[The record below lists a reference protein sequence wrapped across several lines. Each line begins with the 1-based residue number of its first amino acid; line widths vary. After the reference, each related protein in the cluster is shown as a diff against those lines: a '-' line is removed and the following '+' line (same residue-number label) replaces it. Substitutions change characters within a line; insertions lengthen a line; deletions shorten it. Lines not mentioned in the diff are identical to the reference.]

1 MNTDAQM
8 LAFTVDEFCNAY
20 RICKAT
26 FYVQLKAGRIS
37 ARKAGNKTLI
47 LKAEAERWANALLEL
62 NSATTVSV
70 QACADHLQSC
80 APNGLMMHE
89 RRR

>member
-1 MNTDAQM
+1 MNTDAQL
-8 LAFTVDEFCNAY
+8 LAFTVAEFCSAY

-26 FYVQLKAGRIS
+26 FYVQLRAGRIS

-62 NSATTVSV
+62 NSATTVRVPSLRRSSAK
-70 QACADHLQSC
+70 QRA
-80 APNGLMMHE
+80 E
-89 RRR
+89 RSHV

>member
-26 FYVQLKAGRIS
+26 FYVQLKAGRIA
-37 ARKAGNKTLI
+37 ARKAGKKTLI
-47 LKAEAERWANALLEL
+47 LKAEAERWANALPEL
-62 NSATTVSV
+62 KAATTVSV
-70 QACADHLQSC
+70 PSLRRSSAKQRA
-80 APNGLMMHE
+80 E
-89 RRR
+89 RSHV